1 MKKFL
6 FVAAIVLSA
15 VNVSAKSNVYKVE
28 PTNGTISFT
37 ITKWSVI
44 KEEGTFRK
52 FAGNITFDPERP
64 AEASVEFKVDSSS
77 VDTKNAN
84 RDTTV
89 RSDNFLDVAKH
100 PYLTFR
106 STKVIP
112 RGNNAF
118 NVIGDLTIKGVTRRI
133 TIPVRLLGMTSQK
146 GVGDIASFETRF
158 TIDRRQWGVTGGR
171 WVASSPGVLAN
182 EVTIE
187 IVAGGIS
194 R

>member
-1 MKKFL
+1 MKNFL
-6 FVAAIVLSA
+6 FVGAVLLSA
-15 VNVSAKSNVYKVE
+15 VNVSAKVYKVE

-52 FAGNITFDPERP
+52 FGGNITFDPARP
-64 AEASVEFKVDSSS
+64 SQASVEFTVESSS
-77 VDTKNAN
+77 LDTKNEN
-84 RDTTV
+84 RDSTV
-89 RSDNFLDVAKH
+89 RSVDFLHVSKH
-100 PYLTFR
+100 PHLTFR
-106 STKVIP
+106 SAKVIP
-112 RGNNAF
+112 RGNNVF
-118 NVIGDLTIKGVTRRI
+118 NVIGDLSIKGVTRRI

-158 TIDRRQWGVTGGR
+158 TIDRRQFGVTGGR
-171 WVASSPGVLAN
+171 WVAGSPGVLAN